1 MDKSGNPKISK
12 KYLSLGTRIFIIF
25 SLFSIFLLTL
35 ILGVIYARDAARFDR
50 QFRQSAADELRNAE
64 EVLSL
69 YFGDIKNTIK
79 TFSDQYLI
87 RSPENSITSYKDK
100 KTAGGVSKMQPAP
113 GSYEEQVFLSLGNF
127 TKNATVYTG
136 IAFATEHNG
145 GYIHYPAIDRKD
157 GYDSRTRS
165 WYKLGKA
172 NPNRVSSLEAYQTS
186 NGTLA
191 ITIVEGITD
200 TNNVFKG
207 VATFDVDITKLSELF
222 NFNDESSSQLI
233 LVDSTGKIIVNS
245 IDSSSI
251 FKKVQE
257 IGISELEKYDYTL
270 KDYCKLKIGN
280 ASYKALCAPIK
291 TELLDFGCIML
302 VPQSEFYTYMRGLFI
317 FFAAIMSVSVLIT
330 FGFSAITG
338 KKIADPLL
346 RMISMLENIA
356 HGDGDLTVRLPV
368 YGNSETTR
376 MSIYFNQTIEKIAGS
391 ITNVGNDSGKLKVIA
406 EELAINTT
414 ETEESVSEI
423 TSNLDSAKQEITEQ
437 AKSVM
442 TVGSSLQIMV
452 STIESLDENINGQTK
467 VVNEATFLIAQM
479 ISDIKKEK
487 DKIQANLKNIEEMD
501 AAATGGKAMINQ
513 AVRLSNDVNE
523 SSSVLLETSS
533 IIENIAAQTNLLAMN
548 AAIEAAH
555 AGELGKG
562 FAVVAGEIRK
572 LAEESSAQG
581 KKITQILNDL
591 KSKIDDMNGSTRL
604 IESKFDTI
612 FQLME
617 ITKTHEHNILAS
629 IQQQNTNTSG
639 VETSLDKIGEMT
651 HEVRSASAEMLKGSN
666 LISAE
671 MQQLGVMSDRIANNM
686 TEITMGAANIS
697 NSAQVLREI
706 AMKNKESIS
715 NLADEVNKF
724 KI

>member
-25 SLFSIFLLTL
+25 SLFSIFLFTL

-87 RSPENSITSYKDK
+87 RSQENSITSYKDR
-100 KTAGGVSKMQPAP
+100 KTSGGVSKMQPVP

-172 NPNRVSSLEAYQTS
+172 NPNKVSSLEAYKTS

-222 NFNDESSSQLI
+222 NFNAESSSQLI

-270 KDYCKLKIGN
+270 KNYFKLKIGN

-356 HGDGDLTVRLPV
+356 QGDGDLTVRLPV

-376 MSIYFNQTIEKIAGS
+376 MSMYFNQTIEKIAGS
-391 ITNVGNDSGKLKVIA
+391 ITNVGKDSGKLKVIA

-501 AAATGGKAMINQ
+501 AAATGGKEMINQ

-651 HEVRSASAEMLKGSN
+651 HGVRSASAEMLKGSN

>member
-87 RSPENSITSYKDK
+87 RSPENSITSYKDR

-172 NPNRVSSLEAYQTS
+172 NPNKVSSLEAYQTS

-222 NFNDESSSQLI
+222 NFNAESSSQLI

-270 KDYCKLKIGN
+270 KNYFKLKIGN

-501 AAATGGKAMINQ
+501 AAATGGKEMINQ

>member
-87 RSPENSITSYKDK
+87 RSPENSITSYKDR
-100 KTAGGVSKMQPAP
+100 KTAGGVSKMQPVP

-172 NPNRVSSLEAYQTS
+172 NPNKVSSLEAYQTS

-200 TNNVFKG
+200 TNNIFKG

-222 NFNDESSSQLI
+222 NFNAESSSQLI

-270 KDYCKLKIGN
+270 KDYFKLKIGN

-376 MSIYFNQTIEKIAGS
+376 MSMYFNQTIEKIAGS
-391 ITNVGNDSGKLKVIA
+391 ITNVGNDSGKLKIIA

-501 AAATGGKAMINQ
+501 AAATGGKEMINQ

>member
-87 RSPENSITSYKDK
+87 RSPENSITSYKDR

-172 NPNRVSSLEAYQTS
+172 NPNKVSSLEAYQTS

-222 NFNDESSSQLI
+222 NFNAESSSQLI

-270 KDYCKLKIGN
+270 KDYFKLKIGN

>member
-87 RSPENSITSYKDK
+87 RSPENSITSYKDR

-172 NPNRVSSLEAYQTS
+172 NPNKVSSLEAYQTS

-222 NFNDESSSQLI
+222 NFNAESSSQLI

-270 KDYCKLKIGN
+270 KDYFKLKIGN

-330 FGFSAITG
+330 FGFSAIIG

-376 MSIYFNQTIEKIAGS
+376 MSMYFNQTIEKIAGS

>member
-1 MDKSGNPKISK
+1 
-12 KYLSLGTRIFIIF
+12 
-25 SLFSIFLLTL
+25 
-35 ILGVIYARDAARFDR
+35 
-50 QFRQSAADELRNAE
+50 
-64 EVLSL
+64 
-69 YFGDIKNTIK
+69 
-79 TFSDQYLI
+79 
-87 RSPENSITSYKDK
+87 
-100 KTAGGVSKMQPAP
+100 
-113 GSYEEQVFLSLGNF
+113 
-127 TKNATVYTG
+127 
-136 IAFATEHNG
+136 
-145 GYIHYPAIDRKD
+145 
-157 GYDSRTRS
+157 
-165 WYKLGKA
+165 
-172 NPNRVSSLEAYQTS
+172 
-186 NGTLA
+186 
-191 ITIVEGITD
+191 
-200 TNNVFKG
+200 
-207 VATFDVDITKLSELF
+207 
-222 NFNDESSSQLI
+222 
-233 LVDSTGKIIVNS
+233 
-245 IDSSSI
+245 
-251 FKKVQE
+251 
-257 IGISELEKYDYTL
+257 
-270 KDYCKLKIGN
+270 
-280 ASYKALCAPIK
+280 
-291 TELLDFGCIML
+291 
-302 VPQSEFYTYMRGLFI
+302 
-317 FFAAIMSVSVLIT
+317 
-330 FGFSAITG
+330 
-338 KKIADPLL
+338 
-346 RMISMLENIA
+346 
-356 HGDGDLTVRLPV
+356 
-368 YGNSETTR
+368 
-376 MSIYFNQTIEKIAGS
+376 
-391 ITNVGNDSGKLKVIA
+391 
-406 EELAINTT
+406 
-414 ETEESVSEI
+414 
-423 TSNLDSAKQEITEQ
+423 
-437 AKSVM
+437 
-442 TVGSSLQIMV
+442 
-452 STIESLDENINGQTK
+452 
-467 VVNEATFLIAQM
+467 M

-501 AAATGGKAMINQ
+501 AAATGGKEMINQ

>member
-391 ITNVGNDSGKLKVIA
+391 ITNVGNDSGKLKIIA

>member
-87 RSPENSITSYKDK
+87 RSPENSITSYKDR

-172 NPNRVSSLEAYQTS
+172 NPNKVSSLEAYQTS

-222 NFNDESSSQLI
+222 NFNAESSSQLI

-270 KDYCKLKIGN
+270 KDYFKLKIGN

-376 MSIYFNQTIEKIAGS
+376 MSMYFNQTIEKIAGS

>member
-87 RSPENSITSYKDK
+87 RSPENSITSYKDR

-172 NPNRVSSLEAYQTS
+172 NPNKVSSLEAYQTS

-222 NFNDESSSQLI
+222 NFNAESSSQLI

-346 RMISMLENIA
+346 RMISILENIA

-423 TSNLDSAKQEITEQ
+423 TSNLDSEKQEITEQ

-501 AAATGGKAMINQ
+501 AAATGGKEMINQ

-671 MQQLGVMSDRIANNM
+671 MQQLGVISDRIANNM

>member
-87 RSPENSITSYKDK
+87 RSPENSITSYKDR

-172 NPNRVSSLEAYQTS
+172 NPNKVSSLEAYQTS

-233 LVDSTGKIIVNS
+233 LVDSTGKLIVNS

-270 KDYCKLKIGN
+270 KDYFKLKIGN

-376 MSIYFNQTIEKIAGS
+376 MSMYFNQTIEKIAGT
-391 ITNVGNDSGKLKVIA
+391 ITNVGNDSGKLKIIA

-501 AAATGGKAMINQ
+501 AAATGGKEMINQ

>member
-69 YFGDIKNTIK
+69 YFGDIKNTVK

-87 RSPENSITSYKDK
+87 RSPENSITSYKDR

-172 NPNRVSSLEAYQTS
+172 NPNKVSSLEAYQTS

-245 IDSSSI
+245 MDSSSI

-376 MSIYFNQTIEKIAGS
+376 MSMYFNQTIEKIAGS

-501 AAATGGKAMINQ
+501 AAATGGKEMINQ

>member
-69 YFGDIKNTIK
+69 YFGDIKNTVK

-87 RSPENSITSYKDK
+87 RSPENSITSYKDR

-172 NPNRVSSLEAYQTS
+172 NPNKVSSLEAYQTS

-222 NFNDESSSQLI
+222 NFNAESSSQLI

-302 VPQSEFYTYMRGLFI
+302 VPQSEFYTYMQGLFI

-501 AAATGGKAMINQ
+501 AAATGGKEMINQ

-686 TEITMGAANIS
+686 TEITMGATNIS

>member
-87 RSPENSITSYKDK
+87 RSPENSITSYKDR

-172 NPNRVSSLEAYQTS
+172 NPNKVSSLEAYQTS

-222 NFNDESSSQLI
+222 NFNAESSSQLI

-270 KDYCKLKIGN
+270 KDYFKLKIGN

-501 AAATGGKAMINQ
+501 AAATGGKEMINQ

>member
-87 RSPENSITSYKDK
+87 RSPENSITSYKDR

-172 NPNRVSSLEAYQTS
+172 NPNKVSSLEAYQTS

-222 NFNDESSSQLI
+222 NFNAESSSQLI

>member
-87 RSPENSITSYKDK
+87 RSPENSITSYKDR

-172 NPNRVSSLEAYQTS
+172 NPNKVSSLEAYQTS

-200 TNNVFKG
+200 TNNIFKG

-222 NFNDESSSQLI
+222 NFNAESSSQLI

-270 KDYCKLKIGN
+270 KDYFKLKIGN

-501 AAATGGKAMINQ
+501 AAATGGKEMINQ

>member
-12 KYLSLGTRIFIIF
+12 KYLSLGTKIFIIF

-79 TFSDQYLI
+79 TFSDQSLI
-87 RSPENSITSYKDK
+87 RSQENSITSYKDR
-100 KTAGGVSKMQPAP
+100 KTSGGVSKMQPVP

-172 NPNRVSSLEAYQTS
+172 NPNKVSSLEAYQTS

-191 ITIVEGITD
+191 ITIVEGVTD

-222 NFNDESSSQLI
+222 NFNAESSKQLI

-245 IDSSSI
+245 IDSDSI

-257 IGISELEKYDYTL
+257 IGITELEKYDYTL
-270 KDYCKLKIGN
+270 NAYFKLKIGN
-280 ASYKALCAPIK
+280 TSYKALCAPIK

-346 RMISMLENIA
+346 RMIRMLENIA

-376 MSIYFNQTIEKIAGS
+376 MSMYFNQTIEKIAGS
-391 ITNVGNDSGKLKVIA
+391 ITNVGKDSGKLKVIA
-406 EELAINTT
+406 EELAINAT

-442 TVGSSLQIMV
+442 AVGSSLQIMAA
-452 STIESLDENINGQTK
+452 TIESLDENINGQTK

-479 ISDIKKEK
+479 ISDIKQEK

-501 AAATGGKAMINQ
+501 AAATGGKEMINQ

-572 LAEESSAQG
+572 LAEESSTQG

-617 ITKTHEHNILAS
+617 ITKTHEHNILSS
-629 IQQQNTNTSG
+629 IQQQNTNTSS

-666 LISAE
+666 LISTE